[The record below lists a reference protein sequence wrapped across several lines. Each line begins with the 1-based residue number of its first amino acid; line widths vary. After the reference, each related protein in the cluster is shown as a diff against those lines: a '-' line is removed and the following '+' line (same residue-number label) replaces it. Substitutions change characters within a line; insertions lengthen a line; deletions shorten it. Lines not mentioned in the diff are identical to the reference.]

1 MQQHLRDDKPL
12 PGDEI
17 PRMVRAASQ
26 RSDVEQLLTSQEP
39 VALYLDID
47 GTLLDVALTPSTVH
61 VPPELP
67 SILSATSVRLSGAVP
82 SSQAAPLLR
91 PTIC

>member
-12 PGDEI
+12 PGDEL

-47 GTLLDVALTPSTVH
+47 GTLLDVVDAVDRACSTR
-61 VPPELP
+61 
-67 SILSATSVRLSGAVP
+67 A
-82 SSQAAPLLR
+82 SQH
-91 PTIC
+91 T